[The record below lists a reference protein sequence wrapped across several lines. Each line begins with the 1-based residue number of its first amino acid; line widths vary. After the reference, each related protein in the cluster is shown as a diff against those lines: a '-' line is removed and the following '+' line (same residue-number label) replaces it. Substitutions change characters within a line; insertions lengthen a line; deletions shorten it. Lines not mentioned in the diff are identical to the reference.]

1 MGWKRGRVVRKIKGQ
16 KKICQEKHRG
26 RKKRTKKKRG
36 GGGHQIAKERN
47 FKDETK

>member
-1 MGWKRGRVVRKIKGQ
+1 MPGETQ
-16 KKICQEKHRG
+16 
-26 RKKRTKKKRG
+26 RKKEKDEEKER